1 MPDNH
6 TRQIVSATWSLAHL
20 LHDDGA
26 SWSCTAV
33 TKATLGVVGSKR

>member
-6 TRQIVSATWSLAHL
+6 TRQIVNKAWSFVDL
-20 LHDDGA
+20 LRSDGA

-33 TKATLGVVGSKR
+33 TKATLCVVGSKR